1 MEAAQRGMLLF
12 TGHKDQSLDGKDRVV
27 IPAQFRAV
35 IEAQHDG
42 CVYVVPDET
51 ATFLEAYPQKVFES
65 MAQTLVPNRFERGG
79 QRDDKRV
86 FFQSAE
92 RLELKGPGRI
102 TLPKKF
108 AAFFPDGVVRVAG
121 MNTYLELWD
130 PARWEAMRQQAVAR
144 TAGSDPAAGV
154 D

>member
-1 MEAAQRGMLLF
+1 MLLF
-12 TGHKDQSLDGKDRVV
+12 TGHKDHRLDPKDRVV
-27 IPAQFRAV
+27 IPASFAAV
-35 IEAQHDG
+35 IQTQHEG

-51 ATFLEAYPQKVFES
+51 ETFLEAYPLKIFEH
-65 MAQTLVPNRFERGG
+65 MAAELIPNRFERGG
-79 QRDDKRV
+79 ERDDKRV

-102 TLPKKF
+102 TLPTKF
-108 AAFFPDGVVRVAG
+108 ASYFPSGVVRVAG

-130 PARWEAMRQQAVAR
+130 PPTWEAMRENTATRQQAA
-144 TAGSDPAAGV
+144 DAAPEE